1 MQVDFI
7 PRDKLL
13 PFRGTLSINKSKKLI
28 NYKLKFNLERGN
40 NNYLNWYLKKQ
51 ENNNAKKY
59 IIKKI
64 NLTKIFKKI
73 KYKHYEA

>member
-28 NYKLKFNLERGN
+28 NYKPKFNLERGI
-40 NNYLNWYLKKQ
+40 NNYLNWYLKKTR
-51 ENNNAKKY
+51 K
-59 IIKKI
+59 
-64 NLTKIFKKI
+64 
-73 KYKHYEA
+73 